1 MLYFLALFS
10 LSTSA
15 NFAKLNQMPPEI
27 LGFWRLAIATGLLVI
42 YQLVKKNFQTL
53 TFNHKTKW
61 VFISGF
67 FFFLHLWTYKYAAKH
82 TLVSNT
88 MVLFATNP
96 IWASIGGLLY
106 FNEKIYRRVYVAYFI
121 AFLGIL
127 YLVWSNL
134 EFSPEYTLGNC
145 SALVSA
151 LFYSA
156 YMLTGKK
163 ARQSFSTQV
172 YSTYQFMTCA
182 FFFLVA
188 SLFSGHDFVEG
199 YTTISWLAVA
209 GLVILPTFLG
219 HFILNY
225 LVNTINLGILSCGKL
240 MEPVLASI
248 MAYFIFHEALTSSFY
263 VPFGLTSISVVILFW
278 PQIKNYFKKVSFS

>member
-1 MLYFLALFS
+1 MLYFLALLS

-15 NFAKLNQMPPEI
+15 NLAKLNQMPPEI
-27 LGFWRLAIATGLLVI
+27 LGFWRLALATILLVT
-42 YQLVKKNFQTL
+42 YQVIKK
-53 TFNHKTKW
+53 TFEPLAFNQKTKW
-61 VFISGF
+61 IFISGF

-96 IWASIGGLLY
+96 IWASLGGLLY
-106 FNEKIYRRVYVAYFI
+106 FNEKIYRRVYIAYFF
-121 AFLGIL
+121 ALLGIL

-134 EFSPEYTLGNC
+134 QFSPEFTGGNI
-145 SALVSA
+145 SALISA

-163 ARQSFSTQV
+163 ARQTFSNQV

-182 FFFLVA
+182 VFFLIA
-188 SLFSGHDFVEG
+188 SLYSGHDFIDH
-199 YTTISWLAVA
+199 YNQASWLAVA

-219 HFILNY
+219 HFILNH
-225 LVNTINLGILSCGKL
+225 LVSTLNLGILSCGKL
-240 MEPVLASI
+240 IEPVLASI
-248 MAYFIFHEALTSSFY
+248 MAYFIFQESVTTSFFI
-263 VPFGLTSISVVILFW
+263 PFGLTSLSVIILFW
-278 PQIKNYFKKVSFS
+278 PQIANSFKKAFVK